1 MRDQH
6 CFKRGTITFAS
17 VTLVP
22 TGEGGKTRARRAVR
36 VRRALRAVGRAPE
49 VVRAAARGKD
59 LKVDYHIVIYRVP
72 KNSPSVLFPP
82 CSLVLAMP
90 PPTLNVVF
98 IDISYFGIHVCVYL
112 MENKYDVA
120 MLFSILI

>member
-1 MRDQH
+1 MVL
-6 CFKRGTITFAS
+6 RGTITFAS

-59 LKVDYHIVIYRVP
+59 LKVDYHIFLIYRVL
-72 KNSPSVLFPP
+72 KNNPSVLFPP

-98 IDISYFGIHVCVYL
+98 IDISYFGIHVCVH
-112 MENKYDVA
+112 
-120 MLFSILI
+120 